1 MRCTAHAACRP
12 RSGPAAAIMRWPS
25 RATAARCTGPC
36 GNFWTAPT
44 QPQTPEPAKPPM
56 VGGRSAEPWCCR
68 PRRTGPTASAS
79 KGSLRRARVDSV
91 RRSSVREQRQSRYF
105 ALSRELP
112 PREVLRVVRAHWTIE
127 NGQHW
132 LLDVVMDE
140 DRARARKDNAA
151 E

>member
-1 MRCTAHAACRP
+1 MVLSAPPNWPDRF
-12 RSGPAAAIMRWPS
+12 GFEGLAAA
-25 RATAARCTGPC
+25 
-36 GNFWTAPT
+36 
-44 QPQTPEPAKPPM
+44 
-56 VGGRSAEPWCCR
+56 
-68 PRRTGPTASAS
+68 
-79 KGSLRRARVDSV
+79 ARVDSV
-91 RRSSVREQRQSRYF
+91 RRSSAREQRQSRYF

-151 E
+151 ENLAILRRLVLNLLRTDGDKASVRAKIKKAGWHDPYLLRLLSQMQ